1 MCAYNEEIM
10 MTPRLAD
17 PKERISLEDFA
28 ELEQIYDKI
37 MEIERRTYDL
47 CIASDTQLRKGGY
60 TIE

>member
-1 MCAYNEEIM
+1 M